1 LGGYFAYRL
10 GLNVPGIVGRM
21 VGLELQAVAVFRRH
35 GLGELLIAIFL
46 LNTRFAVVQCQ
57 TLVVRKQGLSM
68 TKKLRSG
75 TLEEFG
81 ALVVVTQGN
90 FLGAKGQ

>member
-1 LGGYFAYRL
+1 
-10 GLNVPGIVGRM
+10 
-21 VGLELQAVAVFRRH
+21 
-35 GLGELLIAIFL
+35 LLIAIFL
-46 LNTRFAVVQCQ
+46 HNIRFAFVQRH

-81 ALVVVTQGN
+81 APVVVTQGN
-90 FLGAKGQ
+90 FLGARGQ

>member
-1 LGGYFAYRL
+1 
-10 GLNVPGIVGRM
+10 
-21 VGLELQAVAVFRRH
+21 
-35 GLGELLIAIFL
+35 
-46 LNTRFAVVQCQ
+46 
-57 TLVVRKQGLSM
+57 M

-90 FLGAKGQ
+90 FLGARGQ